1 MEYTSLS
8 QAIARLNE
16 MEATAAAYGHAMGLL
31 SVDAS
36 TAAPAASAPGRGNT
50 MAVLST
56 VVYNL
61 TADPGNM
68 DLIRYLEAHA
78 EELTPIQKRQTELLR
93 KQVEQLSR
101 IPQEEYVAY
110 SVLMNEA
117 DVVWRNAKVNND
129 FASFAPVLEKIVAF
143 NRKFAGYYNAELPTY
158 DALLNE
164 YEEGLNTK
172 TLDAFFARLRS
183 ELVPLIHAIGKAE
196 QIDNSFLHVHYPVNP
211 QKEFTDYLMD
221 AMGLDKS
228 RCVIAESEHP
238 FTAGFN
244 NRDVRIT
251 THYYENDLSF
261 AMFSTIHEG
270 GHAIYEMGMDDAYNG
285 TSISGGASMSI
296 HESQSRFY
304 ENLIGRSRPFI
315 EKVFPRM
322 QEIFPEQLAGVTAED
337 LFRAVNRV
345 EPSLVRT
352 ESDELTYCMHIMIR
366 YELEKQL
373 MEGTLEVKDVPAAWN
388 KLYKDYLGVDVP
400 DDTRGCLQDSHW
412 SGGMIGY
419 FPSYALGSAYG
430 VQMKHVL
437 ENELGASL
445 EELVAADRIGD
456 VTAWLGKKIHRH
468 SAMYKPMDLF
478 RSVCGEFDPKFYTDY
493 LKEKYTRLYN
503 L

>member
-251 THYYENDLSF
+251 THYYENALSF

-270 GHAIYEMGMDDAYNG
+270 GHALYELGVEDAYNH
-285 TSISGGASMSI
+285 TC
-296 HESQSRFY
+296 H
-304 ENLIGRSRPFI
+304 P
-315 EKVFPRM
+315 
-322 QEIFPEQLAGVTAED
+322 D
-337 LFRAVNRV
+337 LSKARV
-345 EPSLVRT
+345 V
-352 ESDELTYCMHIMIR
+352 C
-366 YELEKQL
+366 
-373 MEGTLEVKDVPAAWN
+373 
-388 KLYKDYLGVDVP
+388 
-400 DDTRGCLQDSHW
+400 
-412 SGGMIGY
+412 
-419 FPSYALGSAYG
+419 
-430 VQMKHVL
+430 
-437 ENELGASL
+437 
-445 EELVAADRIGD
+445 VARIACD
-456 VTAWLGKKIHRH
+456 
-468 SAMYKPMDLF
+468 
-478 RSVCGEFDPKFYTDY
+478 
-493 LKEKYTRLYN
+493 
-503 L
+503 

>member
-36 TAAPAASAPGRGNT
+36 TAAPAASAPGRGKT
-50 MAVLST
+50 MEVLST

-172 TLDAFFARLRS
+172 TLDAFFARLRAD
-183 ELVPLIHAIGKAE
+183 LVPLIHAIGKAE

-221 AMGLDKS
+221 AMCLDKC

-251 THYYENDLSF
+251 THYYPNDLSF
-261 AMFSTIHEG
+261 AMFSTI
-270 GHAIYEMGMDDAYNG
+270 
-285 TSISGGASMSI
+285 S
-296 HESQSRFY
+296 
-304 ENLIGRSRPFI
+304 
-315 EKVFPRM
+315 
-322 QEIFPEQLAGVTAED
+322 
-337 LFRAVNRV
+337 
-345 EPSLVRT
+345 
-352 ESDELTYCMHIMIR
+352 
-366 YELEKQL
+366 
-373 MEGTLEVKDVPAAWN
+373 
-388 KLYKDYLGVDVP
+388 
-400 DDTRGCLQDSHW
+400 
-412 SGGMIGY
+412 
-419 FPSYALGSAYG
+419 
-430 VQMKHVL
+430 
-437 ENELGASL
+437 
-445 EELVAADRIGD
+445 
-456 VTAWLGKKIHRH
+456 
-468 SAMYKPMDLF
+468 
-478 RSVCGEFDPKFYTDY
+478 
-493 LKEKYTRLYN
+493 
-503 L
+503 

>member
-16 MEATAAAYGHAMGLL
+16 IETTSYAYSHAMGVV

-36 TAAPAASAPGRGNT
+36 TIAPSASAPGRGKT
-50 MAVLST
+50 MEVLSS

-61 TADPGNM
+61 VADPENM
-68 DLIRYLEAHA
+68 DLVRCLEAHA
-78 EELTPIQKRQTELLR
+78 DELTPIQKRQTELLR
-93 KQVEQLSR
+93 KSVEQLSR

-110 SVLMNEA
+110 SVLMSEA
-117 DVVWRNAKVNND
+117 EVIWRKAKVEND
-129 FASFAPVLEKIVAF
+129 FPAFASCLEQIVAF

-164 YEEGLNTK
+164 YEEGLTSE
-172 TLDAFFARLRS
+172 TLEAFFAQLRA
-183 ELVPLIHAIGKAE
+183 ELVPLIHAIGKQE
-196 QIDNSFLHVHYPVNP
+196 QIDNSFLHVHYPVNQ
-211 QKEFTDYLMD
+211 QKEFTNYLMD
-221 AMGLDKS
+221 AIGLDKT
-228 RCVIAESEHP
+228 RCIICESEHP

-251 THYYENDLSF
+251 THYYPNDISF

-270 GHAIYEMGMDDAYNG
+270 GHAIYEMGMDDSYNY
-285 TSISGGASMSI
+285 TSIAGGASMSI

-315 EKVFPRM
+315 EKVFPKM
-322 QEIFPEQLAGVTAED
+322 QELFPEQLSDVTAEQMY
-337 LFRAVNRV
+337 RAVNRV
-345 EPSLVRT
+345 QPSLIRT

-366 YELEKQL
+366 YELEKQ
-373 MEGTLEVKDVPAAWN
+373 MMDGTLEVKDVPAAWN
-388 KLYKDYLGVDVP
+388 KLYKEYLGVDVP
-400 DDTRGCLQDSHW
+400 SDTKGCLQDSHW
-412 SGGMIGY
+412 SGGSIGY

-430 VQMKHVL
+430 AQMKHVL
-437 ENELGASL
+437 ETELGATV
-445 EELVAADRIGD
+445 EELVAQDRIGD
-456 VTAWLGKKIHRH
+456 ITAWLGDKIHRH

-493 LKEKYTRLYN
+493 LKEKYTKLYN